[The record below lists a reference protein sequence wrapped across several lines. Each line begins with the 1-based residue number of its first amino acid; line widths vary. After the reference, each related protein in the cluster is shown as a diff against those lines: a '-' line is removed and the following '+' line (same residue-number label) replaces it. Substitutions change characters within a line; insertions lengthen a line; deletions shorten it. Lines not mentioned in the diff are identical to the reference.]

1 MDVLKDSFG
10 RSFSYLRL
18 SVTDACNFRCT
29 YCLPNGYQGPD
40 TEENV
45 LSVKEIS
52 FLAKAFAELG
62 FWKIRLTGGEPTVRR
77 DIIDIAQTVS
87 STPGIRAIAL
97 STNAYRLKSL
107 TRQLF
112 EAGVRTINVSIDS
125 LNPER
130 FHQITGHNK
139 LSDILEAIDLP
150 LSLGMTL
157 KVNVVLMKGVNDQE
171 LPDFLRLAK
180 TMPISVR
187 FIELMGTGCNRLIFE
202 KRYFSGEVVKNQL
215 ENLGWIPKTKDEGS
229 GPAINFKHPDYH
241 GTVGIIS
248 PYSKDFCSTCNR
260 LRITSRGALRLCLF
274 SDGNLSLRHL
284 LQHDDQREEMKEMI
298 RNIILQKDVSHFLQ
312 KGRYGN
318 AYNLAAMG
326 G

>member
-150 LSLGMTL
+150 LSLSL
-157 KVNVVLMKGVNDQE
+157 LHPV
-171 LPDFLRLAK
+171 
-180 TMPISVR
+180 PISSIKR
-187 FIELMGTGCNRLIFE
+187 TEMGMVLANRR
-202 KRYFSGEVVKNQL
+202 KSG
-215 ENLGWIPKTKDEGS
+215 S
-229 GPAINFKHPDYH
+229 
-241 GTVGIIS
+241 S
-248 PYSKDFCSTCNR
+248 
-260 LRITSRGALRLCLF
+260 
-274 SDGNLSLRHL
+274 
-284 LQHDDQREEMKEMI
+284 
-298 RNIILQKDVSHFLQ
+298 
-312 KGRYGN
+312 
-318 AYNLAAMG
+318 
-326 G
+326 